1 MPSMSDTTR
10 IAASGSQPPFCS
22 WARHNS
28 GMIADCWRPAGY
40 FAICSFA
47 HAAFSAVKENSF
59 GCWSGGARRRL
70 AMVDYS
76 GSIGVNDGLRRDRPD
91 PFFPERAVGGDDVVA
106 VCGAGLDAVEH
117 RQIADRFIPAA

>member
-1 MPSMSDTTR
+1 MPSISETTR

-22 WARHNS
+22 WARHNN

-40 FAICSFA
+40 FVICCFA

-70 AMVDYS
+70 AM
-76 GSIGVNDGLRRDRPD
+76 SIVSLDGPAARRL
-91 PFFPERAVGGDDVVA
+91 
-106 VCGAGLDAVEH
+106 AGLNLH
-117 RQIADRFIPAA
+117 RAPDQNLARRRRFLQDELQERIADL